1 MAERDRETAD
11 VIPALRAEE
20 QAALPADK
28 WSTYRRIGG
37 MVRDLAEPPPP
48 PPEAWQER
56 VLAAMAAQRR
66 AIARRRRLRVV
77 AAGLAAVAAIVLVYL
92 LIPQPQPRLEPSL
105 VAEITPSGESHLGQS
120 GNGVA
125 YRHDKLILRA
135 TASQP
140 AEIRLYDERGLLI
153 GRCGDGAAPGCTAG
167 GSTDD
172 RTYRLEVTLQRL
184 GLTRA
189 VLIVGDHIP
198 SSAGNMGDDLEAA
211 RNLRI
216 ESLSPIKVL

>member
-1 MAERDRETAD
+1 MAERDRESAD

-56 VLAAMAAQRR
+56 VLAAMAAQRC
-66 AIARRRRLRVV
+66 AIARRKRLRFV
-77 AAGLAAVAAIVLVYL
+77 AAGLAALATGVLVYFL
-92 LIPQPQPRLEPSL
+92 WPRPSEPPL
-105 VAEITPSGESHLGQS
+105 VAEITPSGETHLGES

-125 YRHDKLILRA
+125 YRHDKLVLRA
-135 TASQP
+135 TSAQP
-140 AEIRLYDERGLLI
+140 AEIRVYDERGLLI
-153 GRCGDGAAPGCTAG
+153 GRCGDTVSPGCTASG
-167 GSTDD
+167 PSDH
-172 RTYRLEVTLQRL
+172 RTYRLEVTLQHL

-189 VLIVGDHIP
+189 LLIIGDRIP
-198 SSAGNMGDDLEAA
+198 LPAGNMGDDLEAA